1 MFFYE
6 SYLLPRTALLGL
18 IFTFSLC
25 FEEQADIK
33 FSTAEHLRDIWDFE
47 IKRNVNMIGIH
58 IMNILNIFKTA

>member
-33 FSTAEHLRDIWDFE
+33 FSTAEHLRDI
-47 IKRNVNMIGIH
+47 
-58 IMNILNIFKTA
+58 